1 MSGSYSALW
10 VAIRGKVM
18 NQPVSNELH
27 NMAAGGMQA
36 LQNGNGAKARDLL
49 AKAAPHWPDA
59 SIWVALA
66 HACHMCEDQP
76 ARLEALLTG
85 EQRDPANIR
94 LRVALGDYY
103 HDAREARAAQ
113 AQYMGALQLASRE
126 QSLSPA
132 LRPELDRAQQR
143 VQANAAQY
151 EEKLMAALGDDFD
164 RETAQNR
171 RFAQSLDILL
181 GKKNIYLQ
189 EPTQYYFPGLPQIQF
204 YEREQF
210 SWIPALEAKTGE
222 IRDELQNIL
231 REGGGFEPYLG
242 GQDDVPVLNYDSL
255 VDNPDWG
262 AYYFWKDGQ
271 EVPGNMAR
279 CPRTTAALRE
289 IQDLYFVADFLPSI
303 LFSRLKPHT
312 RIPPHNGLMNT
323 RLIAHLPLI
332 VPPGCGFRVGNEI
345 RQWEEGK
352 MLIFDDSMDHEAWND
367 SDQTRVILLMEIHRP
382 ELSDGERQLVDR
394 LLREINRQKH

>member
-1 MSGSYSALW
+1 
-10 VAIRGKVM
+10 
-18 NQPVSNELH
+18 
-27 NMAAGGMQA
+27 MQA
-36 LQNGNGAKARDLL
+36 MQQGDGQRAREYLQQ
-49 AKAAPHWPDA
+49 AAPDWPDA

-66 HACHMCEDQP
+66 QACQMCDDQP
-76 ARLEALLTG
+76 ARLAALQAG
-85 EQRDPANIR
+85 EKMDPANIR
-94 LRVALGDYY
+94 VRVAMGDYY
-103 HDAREARAAQ
+103 HDAQNARAAQ
-113 AQYMGALQLASRE
+113 AQYMGALQMAARE
-126 QSLSPA
+126 SSIPPA
-132 LRPELDRAQQR
+132 LQPELQRAQQR
-143 VQANAAQY
+143 VQETAAQY
-151 EEKLMAALGDDFD
+151 ETKLMSGLGDDWNRD
-164 RETAQNR
+164 AAASR

-204 YEREQF
+204 YEREHF
-210 SWIPALEAKTGE
+210 DWVPELESRTGE
-222 IRDELQNIL
+222 IRDELQTLL

-242 GQDDVPVLNYDSL
+242 GQGDMPVLNYDSL

-262 AYYFWKDGQ
+262 AYFFWKDGQ
-271 EVPGNMAR
+271 EVKENTAR
-279 CPRTTAALRE
+279 CPRTTAALRAIE
-289 IQDLYFVADFLPSI
+289 DLYFVADFTPSI

-332 VPPGCGFRVGNEI
+332 VPPGCGFRVGNEV

-382 ELSDGERQLVDR
+382 EITGAERELVDR